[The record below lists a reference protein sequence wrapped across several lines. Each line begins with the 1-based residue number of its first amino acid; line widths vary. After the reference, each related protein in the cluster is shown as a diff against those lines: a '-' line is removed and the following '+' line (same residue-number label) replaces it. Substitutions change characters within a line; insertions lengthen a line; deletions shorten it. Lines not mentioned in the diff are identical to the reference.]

1 MAYTDESRYKMG
13 KLLNNLI
20 IKLGPPKVKGG
31 DIMYKV
37 ETGDEGVIETQY
49 LTKHDR
55 KPIDFRRINV
65 IFTPNGKYA
74 YHIEVIRQLVNL
86 NLDEACK
93 LLDIQFE
100 YRVFKSLV
108 KLFINLN
115 GKIVPWEY
123 TYNGEIP
130 MLYITDENK
139 KSILSCIEQS
149 YETMTF
155 ITTKQNIL
163 KMNLDYFETELRDAN
178 DANQVVMYLNFG
190 YKNVTIN
197 NKKISFREMNESG
210 LISVL
215 KEEIVTDEDIQM
227 VCEECGYRELSGD
240 IDFKS
245 TEDVYVY
252 ISPNLAT
259 IDGVNVYNLDNNV
272 ETRIN
277 RIIDKIAEEKGW

>member
-37 ETGDEGVIETQY
+37 ETGDKGVIETQY
-49 LTKHDR
+49 ITRHNR

-74 YHIEVIRQLVNL
+74 YHKEVIRQLVNL
-86 NLDEACK
+86 NLHEACK
-93 LLDIQFE
+93 LLDIGFE
-100 YRVFKSLV
+100 YREFKSLV
-108 KLFINLN
+108 KLFINLD
-115 GKIVPWEY
+115 GKIVPWNY

-130 MLYITDENK
+130 MLYITDENR
-139 KSILSCIEQS
+139 KSILSCVGQS
-149 YETMTF
+149 YGTMTF

-163 KMNLDYFETELRDAN
+163 KMNLDYSETELREAN
-178 DANQVVMYLNFG
+178 DDNQVIMYLNLG

-197 NKKISFREMNESG
+197 GEKISFREMNESG

-215 KEEIVTDEDIQM
+215 KEEISTDEDIQM
-227 VCEECGYRELSGD
+227 YCEGCGYQVLSGD

-252 ISPNLAT
+252 ISLYLAS
-259 IDGVNVYNLDNNV
+259 IDGVNVNKLDNDV
-272 ETRIN
+272 ETSIN

>member
-74 YHIEVIRQLVNL
+74 YHIEVIRQLVNI

-93 LLDIQFE
+93 LLDIGFE
-100 YRVFKSLV
+100 YREFKSLV
-108 KLFINLN
+108 KLFINLD
-115 GKIVPWEY
+115 GKIVPWVY

-139 KSILSCIEQS
+139 KSILSCVGQS
-149 YETMTF
+149 YGTMTF

-163 KMNLDYFETELRDAN
+163 KMNLDYSETELREVN

-197 NKKISFREMNESG
+197 NEKISFREMNESG

-252 ISPNLAT
+252 ISPYLAS
-259 IDGVNVYNLDNNV
+259 IDGVNVYKLDNDV
-272 ETRIN
+272 ETSIN
-277 RIIDKIAEEKGW
+277 IIIDKIAEEKGW

>member
-13 KLLNNLI
+13 KLLNKLI

-31 DIMYKV
+31 EIVYKV

-49 LTKHDR
+49 ITRHDR

-74 YHIEVIRQLVNL
+74 YHKEVIRQLVNL

-93 LLDIQFE
+93 LLDIGFE
-100 YRVFKSLV
+100 YREFKSLV
-108 KLFINLN
+108 KLFINLD
-115 GKIVPWEY
+115 GKIVPWNY

-139 KSILSCIEQS
+139 KSILSCVEQS
-149 YETMTF
+149 YGTMTF

-163 KMNLDYFETELRDAN
+163 KMNLDYSETELREAN
-178 DANQVVMYLNFG
+178 DADQVVMYLNFG

-197 NKKISFREMNESG
+197 NEKISFREMNESG

-215 KEEIVTDEDIQM
+215 KEEISTDEDIQM
-227 VCEECGYRELSGD
+227 NCEECGYQELSGD

-252 ISPNLAT
+252 ISPYLAS
-259 IDGVNVYNLDNNV
+259 IDGVNVNKLDNDV
-272 ETRIN
+272 ETSIN

>member
-74 YHIEVIRQLVNL
+74 YHKEVIRQLVNL

-93 LLDIQFE
+93 LLDIHFE

-163 KMNLDYFETELRDAN
+163 KMNLDYSETELREVN

-190 YKNVTIN
+190 YKNVMIN
-197 NKKISFREMNESG
+197 NEKISFREMNESG
-210 LISVL
+210 LISAL

-259 IDGVNVYNLDNNV
+259 IDGVNVYNLDNDV

>member
-20 IKLGPPKVKGG
+20 IKLGPPKVKAG

-74 YHIEVIRQLVNL
+74 YHIEVIRQLVNI

-93 LLDIQFE
+93 LLDIGFE
-100 YRVFKSLV
+100 YREFKSLV
-108 KLFINLN
+108 KLFINLD
-115 GKIVPWEY
+115 GKIVPWVY

-139 KSILSCIEQS
+139 KSILSCVGQS
-149 YETMTF
+149 YGTMTF

-163 KMNLDYFETELRDAN
+163 KMNLDYSETELREVN

-197 NKKISFREMNESG
+197 NEKISFREMNESG

-252 ISPNLAT
+252 ISPYLAS
-259 IDGVNVYNLDNNV
+259 IDGVNVYKLDNDV
-272 ETRIN
+272 ETSIN
-277 RIIDKIAEEKGW
+277 IIIDKIAEEKGW